1 MGWAWAAE
9 FTKGWPFEP
18 IRAGDKIS
26 LTELRLREQAMARA
40 PLFANLPKQDLRSL
54 AKVTSVE
61 RYQAGSTVVKEGAPG
76 TAFFV
81 ILEGRSRVMIGSR
94 TITGLG
100 PGDFFGEISLLDG
113 DPRTASVI
121 ADSPLLCL
129 KLGGSHFLQLLSDQP
144 KLMLKLLREVAR
156 RLRGAE
162 SPPVG

>member
-1 MGWAWAAE
+1 MAWAAE

-18 IRAGDKIS
+18 VRAGEKIS
-26 LTELRLREQAMARA
+26 LTELRLREQAIARA
-40 PLFANLPKQDLRSL
+40 PLFASLSRRDLRSL
-54 AKVTSVE
+54 AEVTSVE

-81 ILEGRSRVMIGSR
+81 ILDGRAKVVIGSR
-94 TITGLG
+94 TISGLG

-156 RLRGAE
+156 RLRAAE
-162 SPPVG
+162 SPPAG

>member
-1 MGWAWAAE
+1 MAWAAE

-18 IRAGDKIS
+18 VRAGEKIS

-40 PLFANLPKQDLRSL
+40 PLFASLSKGDLRSL
-54 AKVTSVE
+54 AEVTSVE
-61 RYQAGSTVVKEGAPG
+61 RYQAGATVVKEGAPG

-81 ILEGRSRVMIGSR
+81 ILEGQAKVVIGSR
-94 TITGLG
+94 AVSRLG

-113 DPRTASVI
+113 DPRTASVT

-156 RLRGAE
+156 RLRAAE
-162 SPPVG
+162 SPPAG